1 MLSSLLCVRVSVL
14 HRLECSESVSCNRAL
29 GTAGDGRE
37 EAGERP
43 LLALAIGIAIGSVSA
58 ALLAVRIRASCSLLA
73 LHSHRSPHKI
83 AE

>member
-1 MLSSLLCVRVSVL
+1 MSLSLAIVL
-14 HRLECSESVSCNRAL
+14 RGLQE
-29 GTAGDGRE
+29 TAE